1 MIKYFKPFVFIL
13 CLLPLGIIILDIYYN
28 NLGAEPVKKIMNH
41 FGEWTLIFI
50 CLTLTMSPLKRIT
63 NLGFWIKFRRM
74 LGLFV
79 FFYAT
84 IHLLTY
90 VGLDYRFDWD
100 PIINDVL
107 KKKYIF
113 IGFSAWL
120 LLIPLAITS
129 SQKMIKILGRNW
141 KNLHRL
147 VYVIAIFG
155 SLHYIWLSKTIFF
168 KPFVFIICLW
178 PLGTIILDI
187 YYNDLGAEPVKKI
200 MNHFGE
206 WTLIFIC
213 LTLSMSPLKRIT
225 NLSFWIKFRRMLGL
239 FVFFYATIHLLT
251 YVGLDY
257 RFDWEPI
264 INDVL
269 KKKYVFIGFSAWL
282 LLIPLA
288 ATSSQKMIRILK
300 HNWKNLHRLVYVI
313 AIFGSLHYI
322 WLSKTI
328 FFKPLIYTLIIV
340 VLLALRI
347 KIKKRDVNY
356 G

>member
-90 VGLDYRFDWD
+90 VGLDYRFDWE

-120 LLIPLAITS
+120 LLIPLAATS
-129 SQKMIKILGRNW
+129 SQKMIKIL
-141 KNLHRL
+141 
-147 VYVIAIFG
+147 
-155 SLHYIWLSKTIFF
+155 
-168 KPFVFIICLW
+168 
-178 PLGTIILDI
+178 
-187 YYNDLGAEPVKKI
+187 
-200 MNHFGE
+200 
-206 WTLIFIC
+206 
-213 LTLSMSPLKRIT
+213 KR
-225 NLSFWIKFRRMLGL
+225 
-239 FVFFYATIHLLT
+239 
-251 YVGLDY
+251 
-257 RFDWEPI
+257 
-264 INDVL
+264 
-269 KKKYVFIGFSAWL
+269 
-282 LLIPLA
+282 
-288 ATSSQKMIRILK
+288 
-300 HNWKNLHRLVYVI
+300 NWKNLHRLVYVI

-347 KIKKRDVNY
+347 RIKKKEINY

>member
-1 MIKYFKPFVFIL
+1 MIKY
-13 CLLPLGIIILDIYYN
+13 
-28 NLGAEPVKKIMNH
+28 
-41 FGEWTLIFI
+41 
-50 CLTLTMSPLKRIT
+50 
-63 NLGFWIKFRRM
+63 
-74 LGLFV
+74 
-79 FFYAT
+79 
-84 IHLLTY
+84 
-90 VGLDYRFDWD
+90 
-100 PIINDVL
+100 
-107 KKKYIF
+107 
-113 IGFSAWL
+113 
-120 LLIPLAITS
+120 
-129 SQKMIKILGRNW
+129 
-141 KNLHRL
+141 
-147 VYVIAIFG
+147 
-155 SLHYIWLSKTIFF
+155 F

-213 LTLSMSPLKRIT
+213 LTLATSPLKRIT

-269 KKKYVFIGFSAWL
+269 KKKYIFIGFSAWL

-288 ATSSQKMIRILK
+288 ITSSQKMIKLLGR
-300 HNWKNLHRLVYVI
+300 NWKNLHRLVYVI

-328 FFKPLIYTLIIV
+328 FFKPIIYTLIIV
-340 VLLALRI
+340 VLLVLRI
-347 KIKKRDVNY
+347 KIKKRDFNY

>member
-1 MIKYFKPFVFIL
+1 LIKYFKPFVFIL

-90 VGLDYRFDWD
+90 VGLDYRFDWE

-129 SQKMIKILGRNW
+129 SQKMIKLLKNNW
-141 KNLHRL
+141 KRLHRL
-147 VYVIAIFG
+147 IYIIA
-155 SLHYIWLSKTIFF
+155 L
-168 KPFVFIICLW
+168 
-178 PLGTIILDI
+178 
-187 YYNDLGAEPVKKI
+187 
-200 MNHFGE
+200 
-206 WTLIFIC
+206 
-213 LTLSMSPLKRIT
+213 
-225 NLSFWIKFRRMLGL
+225 
-239 FVFFYATIHLLT
+239 
-251 YVGLDY
+251 
-257 RFDWEPI
+257 
-264 INDVL
+264 
-269 KKKYVFIGFSAWL
+269 
-282 LLIPLA
+282 
-288 ATSSQKMIRILK
+288 
-300 HNWKNLHRLVYVI
+300 
-313 AIFGSLHYI
+313 FGSLHYI

-328 FFKPLIYTLIIV
+328 FFKPLVYLVIIL

-347 KIKKRDVNY
+347 KIKKRNVNY